1 MCKQIRL
8 ILDKNKDCKSIYSNE
23 RKNNAVEKKINQTEF
38 MLLKANCK
46 FEISLNKFFAKHAT
60 TRRKHTM
67 ENYGHNF
74 ELYFHNMAISQTFH
88 TINVHTI
95 TIIYGYGK

>member
-60 TRRKHTM
+60 NYMGKDLLDITLRKYCM
-67 ENYGHNF
+67 RVMLRNEKF
-74 ELYFHNMAISQTFH
+74 ISQTKYVDD
-88 TINVHTI
+88 N
-95 TIIYGYGK
+95 GGERQ